1 MKKFLLYLLPTS
13 VLCGGLEHNVGWSL
27 LEAHAQGSSP
37 EPIAWV
43 IGQTEDQRLGR
54 SCMASLLQTVSKE
67 QAESGEK
74 YDVRIGLFL
83 NSASLEVRLPVR
95 PSEPLFNRFPSIN
108 RQVYQ
113 WGNDT
118 VALRGPDDSR
128 IDTFG
133 AVIEELPP
141 GQPPNKLLAILPV
154 KFICDEREED
164 HMRDG
169 SLYFPGCEAEIPR
182 DDLLIKLSRA
192 DSLEVFFLTDDWT
205 KEDPSDWKH
214 ISDWKREHSIS
225 IPESA
230 KVINSLNNCV
240 AALSNDQSYQ
250 DGFELRAAGSAGD

>member
-1 MKKFLLYLLPTS
+1 MKGRGLKKFLVFLFPLS
-13 VLCGGLEHNVGWSL
+13 VLCGQYENIEVWLPV
-27 LEAHAQGSSP
+27 EAHAQGNSP

-54 SCMASLLQTVSKE
+54 YCMASLIQTVSKE

-74 YDVRIGLFL
+74 YDLRIGLLL
-83 NSASLEVRLPVR
+83 NSAALEVRLPVR
-95 PSEPLFNRFPSIN
+95 PSEPLFNRVPSI
-108 RQVYQ
+108 V
-113 WGNDT
+113 NDT
-118 VALRGPDDSR
+118 LTLRGPDDSS

-133 AVIEELPP
+133 AVIEELP
-141 GQPPNKLLAILPV
+141 QRHPPNKLLSILPV
-154 KFICDEREED
+154 KYICDEREED
-164 HMRDG
+164 HMRYG

-192 DSLEVFFLTDDWT
+192 DSLEVFFWTDDWA
-205 KEDPSDWKH
+205 K
-214 ISDWKREHSIS
+214 EHSIS